1 MTGQH
6 DHRDLSRE
14 LSALQRHCIEK
25 YEELM
30 HIAQGTTVRA
40 APPCVQP
47 ATPTR
52 PSAESP
58 LRIVVGAAAGHPRT
72 CTSRTSLK
80 Y

>member
-30 HIAQGTTVRA
+30 QIAQGTTVRA
-40 APPCVQP
+40 A
-47 ATPTR
+47 T
-52 PSAESP
+52 
-58 LRIVVGAAAGHPRT
+58 
-72 CTSRTSLK
+72 TSRSTQAPVN
-80 Y
+80 